1 MSQDAGA
8 GEGLRLRR
16 GGARGSAG
24 AGGATG
30 ASTGLARRANATLED
45 DAPLLSLETDSAGE
59 EDRLSSDSDPGELDQ
74 EELLR
79 AAGRRRRRRGQGGA
93 GVAGEGARAR
103 DVLGDE
109 EDEENVTDATGLTG
123 SLGGGPP
130 SGEAAEALESE
141 SATGSASASGSASGS
156 TSASPTGRGGASP
169 PTGHPGRVRFEEFE
183 EPLSERQQALESQL
197 AFWGNSF
204 VMFSTIGTG
213 LYVSSMVFGVDFERF
228 LGMVMLGGLGM
239 LAARPRYN
247 PAMSA
252 SIEHHMSEAEI
263 ETIRNFVQRRVDMR
277 VGDPMQR
284 DEYLGSL
291 KRASY
296 SGLDL
301 PRRRGR
307 DRDRQESYDSYQARR
322 PQSYYPTPE
331 PFESYVG
338 LGGQEDDEPNFF

>member
-1 MSQDAGA
+1 MR
-8 GEGLRLRR
+8 RL
-16 GGARGSAG
+16 GARGSAG
-24 AGGATG
+24 AASAAVAG
-30 ASTGLARRANATLED
+30 ASLARRANAANAALED
-45 DAPLLSLETDSAGE
+45 AAPLLGHDADSAGDE
-59 EDRLSSDSDPGELDQ
+59 GSSSDSDPGELDQ

-79 AAGRRRRRRGQGGA
+79 AAGRRRRRLGQDGG
-93 GVAGEGARAR
+93 GGGGEGARPRGA
-103 DVLGDE
+103 LGED

-141 SATGSASASGSASGS
+141 SATGSATGSASASASASGS
-156 TSASPTGRGGASP
+156 PRGRGGASL
-169 PTGHPGRVRFEEFE
+169 PTNHPGRVRFEESE
-183 EPLSERQQALESQL
+183 EPLNERQQALESQL

-204 VMFSTIGTG
+204 VMFSSIGTG
-213 LYVSSMVFGVDFERF
+213 LYVSSIVFGVDFERF
-228 LGMVMLGGLGM
+228 LGMVMLGGLGL

-252 SIEHHMSEAEI
+252 SIEHRMSEAEI

-277 VGDPMQR
+277 VGDPSQR

-301 PRRRGR
+301 PGRRGR

-322 PQSYYPTPE
+322 PQNYYPTPE

-338 LGGQEDDEPNFF
+338 LGGQEDELNF